1 VKRQGRGA
9 ISVER
14 KEAMKKK
21 GAWSVM
27 LAVALLLSG
36 SLASFDTLLAKE
48 AVSTSSESQ
57 TIKAKVGKKNIYLDS
72 GKVQGGL
79 GKPGGMDVYDIRFS
93 KHGTFERLVLEI
105 HERLIN
111 KPYDTPCFY
120 EVTYEQY
127 PFRLVV
133 DLDST
138 RSEFSAD
145 FPNFSNSDY
154 ICGKY
159 FLLSYDWG
167 NYIFALTLKKPI
179 KYEVFELH
187 NPARIVIDI
196 KEGDKSEKD
205 YPPIYSLRSQSYYK
219 SDLRDEEEK
228 ISQLAEK
235 KVRVIKSQDKKY
247 FMEEGYYKTE
257 KEALERK
264 KFFDEKGIAL
274 FIEKRKAN
282 EIPKGI
288 YK

>member
-1 VKRQGRGA
+1 MT
-9 ISVER
+9 IFILILLFI
-14 KEAMKKK
+14 
-21 GAWSVM
+21 
-27 LAVALLLSG
+27 LAP
-36 SLASFDTLLAKE
+36 T
-48 AVSTSSESQ
+48 TSESQ

-72 GKVQGGL
+72 GKVQGGV

-93 KHGTFERLVLEI
+93 KHDAFERLVLEI
-105 HERLIN
+105 HERQIN
-111 KPYDTPCFY
+111 RPYDTPCFY

-145 FPNFSNSDY
+145 FPNFANSDY
-154 ICGKY
+154 ISGEY
-159 FLLSYDWG
+159 SLLSHDWG
-167 NYIFALTLKKPI
+167 NYNFALTLKKPI
-179 KYEVFELH
+179 KFEVYELH

-196 KEGDKSEKD
+196 KGGDKSEKNF
-205 YPPIYSLRSQSYYK
+205 PPIYSLRSQSYYLN
-219 SDLRDEEEK
+219 DLRDEEEK
-228 ISQLAEK
+228 IRELAEK
-235 KVRVIKSQDKKY
+235 QVRIIKSQDKKY
-247 FMEEGYYKTE
+247 FIEEGYYRTE

-264 KFFDEKGIAL
+264 IFFETKGMAL